1 MMEGMAGDQA
11 AAVSRAQD
19 EEVKSYNRSVI
30 DHAKSTKG
38 KKEIEEAK

>member
-1 MMEGMAGDQA
+1 MLESMVGDQTA
-11 AAVSRAQD
+11 TASRVQ
-19 EEVKSYNRSVI
+19 EEQVNVFNRGVI